1 MSAIS
6 SHPEPGKAPDQRT
19 SSASSAGGHASQ
31 PPRDDEDLAADAVA
45 AAREFR
51 PYRRFVSLVVLTGI
65 FLGVGYL
72 IMSVAV
78 TIYRQR
84 HAVRISDPI
93 DAALGRQELLGC
105 ARELD
110 DVNVALEKHLEQS
123 HYLLSGY
130 DQEEAQRWAS
140 EGDIWR
146 NRWKALG
153 ERCRFGHPV
162 RTPTPPEFDELGA
175 AYREMADTAALYTK
189 ELLRFGREQAP
200 RLDRLR
206 SRINRIEERLAKP

>member
-1 MSAIS
+1 V
-6 SHPEPGKAPDQRT
+6 
-19 SSASSAGGHASQ
+19 AS
-31 PPRDDEDLAADAVA
+31 
-45 AAREFR
+45 REFR
-51 PYRRFVSLVVLTGI
+51 PYRRFVSLTALTVI

-72 IMSVAV
+72 IFSVAV

-84 HAVRISDPI
+84 HVIRASDPI

-105 ARELD
+105 AGELS
-110 DVNVALEKHLEQS
+110 DVEVALEKHLDKS

-130 DQEEAQRWAS
+130 DQEEAQRWAA

-146 NRWKALG
+146 NRWKVLG
-153 ERCRFGHPV
+153 DRCRFGHPV

-189 ELLRFGREQAP
+189 ELLRLGKDQAP

-206 SRINRIEERLAKP
+206 KRINRIEERLAKQ